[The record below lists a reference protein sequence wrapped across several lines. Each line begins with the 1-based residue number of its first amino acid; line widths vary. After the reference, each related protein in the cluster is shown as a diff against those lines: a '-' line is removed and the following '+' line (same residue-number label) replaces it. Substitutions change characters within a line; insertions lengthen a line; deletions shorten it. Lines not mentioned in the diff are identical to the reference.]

1 MSTIIGGK
9 DRTDYRVMSTRA
21 LIEESKYYPTIE
33 LCIAIGERLEKK
45 QRVEC
50 PECDYQFT
58 A

>member
-9 DRTDYRVMSTRA
+9 DRTYYRAMSTRA

-33 LCIAIGERLEKK
+33 LCVVLGERLEDKHW
-45 QRVEC
+45 VSC
-50 PECDYQFT
+50 PECDYEFK